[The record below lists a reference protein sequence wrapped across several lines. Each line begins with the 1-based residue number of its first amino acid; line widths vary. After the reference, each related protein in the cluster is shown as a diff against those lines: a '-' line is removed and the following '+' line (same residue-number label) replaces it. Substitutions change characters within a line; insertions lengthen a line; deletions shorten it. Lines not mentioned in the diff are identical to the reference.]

1 MSTGKELLQ
10 EAIERLGSVKRLE
23 AEMLLASVLG
33 YDRAHLLAHDRE
45 ELTNEQSGLFHQ
57 LLQRRVDDEPLQ
69 YILGETNFM
78 GMTFLV
84 NPHVLIPRF
93 DTEILVEQSLQLL
106 QHMPLPKRIADIC
119 TGSGAIAIS
128 LAKYGEALEVWASD
142 LSFQALAVAQEN
154 NKRMETAVRFRQGN
168 LFEPFAAEGLT
179 RYFSLITS
187 NPPYVTSQEMATLAP
202 EVLKEPKMAL
212 WGGDDGLFFYRQLIP
227 QAKQFLQTG
236 GALAVEIGY
245 QQGEAVKELFLREM
259 YQQVTIVKDWQ
270 GCDRVVFGY
279 WNE

>member
-1 MSTGKELLQ
+1 
-10 EAIERLGSVKRLE
+10 
-23 AEMLLASVLG
+23 
-33 YDRAHLLAHDRE
+33 
-45 ELTNEQSGLFHQ
+45 
-57 LLQRRVDDEPLQ
+57 
-69 YILGETNFM
+69 
-78 GMTFLV
+78 
-84 NPHVLIPRF
+84 
-93 DTEILVEQSLQLL
+93 
-106 QHMPLPKRIADIC
+106 
-119 TGSGAIAIS
+119 
-128 LAKYGEALEVWASD
+128 
-142 LSFQALAVAQEN
+142 
-154 NKRMETAVRFRQGN
+154 
-168 LFEPFAAEGLT
+168 
-179 RYFSLITS
+179 
-187 NPPYVTSQEMATLAP
+187 MATLAP